1 MSRRRSN
8 RVKTTKA
15 TTVPAPVTIIHD
27 CEEDEFANHRSCWK
41 HIAALNTRGTKR
53 NSTEEEFEL
62 FKSNAPCFYEECTRR
77 HRSLRRIKCKYLV
90 SKLSKKLK
98 SNTFVDYLEDIWRGF
113 SDEKNNSFVYIDCL
127 WFSMYKSE
135 NQRIRNS
142 VFESIKA
149 KQIFTKK
156 YVFLPIV
163 YWSHWTLLIF
173 CNFGEDLDSDHG
185 NTCMLF
191 LDSLKATNSCQLL
204 EPDIRKFVL
213 DIYRIEGRNED
224 QSLVDNIE
232 LHVPDVPQQTND
244 VECGSFVL
252 YYIQRFIEDAPEN
265 FIAEDYP
272 YFMKEDWFSHKDLKE
287 FCNKLDSLGTI
298 H

>member
-8 RVKTTKA
+8 RVKNTKSV
-15 TTVPAPVTIIHD
+15 TVPAPVTIIHD
-27 CEEDEFANHRSCWK
+27 CEEDEFSNHRSCWK

-53 NSTEEEFEL
+53 KPTEKEFEL

-77 HRSLRRIKCKYLV
+77 QRSLRRIKCKYLV

-98 SNTFVDYLEDIWRGF
+98 SNTFVDYLEDIWKGF
-113 SDEKNNSFVYIDCL
+113 SDEKKNSFVYVDCL

-135 NQRIRNS
+135 NQRIRSS
-142 VFESIKA
+142 VFESIKT
-149 KQIFTKK
+149 KQIFSKK

-173 CNFGEDLDSDHG
+173 CNFGEDLDSDTG

-191 LDSLKATNSCQLL
+191 LDSLKATNSSQLL

-213 DIYRIEGRNED
+213 DIYRIEGRTED
-224 QSLVDNIE
+224 QSLVDDIE
-232 LHVPDVPQQTND
+232 LFVPDVPQQTND

-265 FIAEDYP
+265 FSIDDYP
-272 YFMKEDWFSHKDLKE
+272 YFMKEDWFSHKDLEE